1 MTAPQ
6 GPDPF
11 AVDEEAVSREAARI
25 ARIMARLRAP
35 GGCPWD
41 REQTHATLKK
51 YAVEEV
57 YEMLDAVDAGD
68 DAMLREELGDV
79 LLQVVFHA
87 QMARERGAFS
97 FQDVCAAISDK
108 LVERH
113 PHVFGETAVSGV
125 EDVLRN
131 WEAIKRA
138 KASEK
143 AAASGEE
150 GRRLLD
156 GVPRSLPALLMAY
169 RIAEKTAHD
178 GAEPRVLA
186 ARVEADAAALSRV
199 AAGAGADEGV
209 GTAEGVGSAEA
220 GEGGGSEAA
229 RELIA
234 RLLHD
239 LARLSARLGI
249 DPEEALRE
257 RNRAWIDEVHAC
269 SD

>member
-1 MTAPQ
+1 MI
-6 GPDPF
+6 GPGAQDPF
-11 AVDEEAVSREAARI
+11 QVDEDAVAREAARI

-87 QMARERGAFS
+87 QLARERGAFS

-113 PHVFGETAVSGV
+113 PHVFGEAEVSAV

-131 WEAIKRA
+131 WEAIKKA

-143 AAASGEE
+143 AAATGEE
-150 GRRLLD
+150 GRKLLD

-178 GAEPRVLA
+178 GAEPAALA
-186 ARVEADAAALSRV
+186 ARVEADAAALTRV
-199 AAGAGADEGV
+199 AGRGGAPEAAGGAD
-209 GTAEGVGSAEA
+209 AEA
-220 GEGGGSEAA
+220 LRGI
-229 RELIA
+229 IA
-234 RLLHD
+234 RLLQD
-239 LARLSARLGI
+239 LARLAARVGI

-257 RNRAWIDEVHAC
+257 RNHRWIDEVHAC

>member
-1 MTAPQ
+1 MTTPQ
-6 GPDPF
+6 EQDPF
-11 AVDEEAVSREAARI
+11 EVDEAAISREAVRI

-41 REQTHATLKK
+41 REQTHSSLKK
-51 YAVEEV
+51 YAIEEV
-57 YEMLDAVDAGD
+57 YEMLEAVDACD
-68 DAMLREELGDV
+68 DAMLREELGDL

-97 FQDVCAAISDK
+97 FQDVCAGISDK

-113 PHVFGETAVSGV
+113 PHVFGEAAVSGV

-143 AAASGEE
+143 ASASGKV
-150 GRRLLD
+150 GRRILD
-156 GVPRSLPALLMAY
+156 GVPRSLPALLMSF
-169 RIAEKTAHD
+169 RIAEKTTHE
-178 GAEPRVLA
+178 GADPAALA
-186 ARVEADAAALSRV
+186 ARVQSDVAALISV
-199 AAGAGADEGV
+199 MGATGNGDP
-209 GTAEGVGSAEA
+209 S
-220 GEGGGSEAA
+220 AA
-229 RELIA
+229 REVIA
-234 RLLHD
+234 RLLQD
-239 LARLSARLGI
+239 LARLAARLGI

-269 SD
+269 SG